1 MMRLANLMANRDEG
15 QDGVAD
21 MICELF
27 QQQGTP
33 KVEVDKFSGNL

>member
-1 MMRLANLMANRDEG
+1 MANRDEG

-21 MICELF
+21 MICKLV

-33 KVEVDKFSGNL
+33 IVEVDKFSGNL